1 MSASVAAA
9 LKKVA
14 VYIATNK
21 KARKK
26 VVGIVL
32 GAVFIVLLP
41 VIAVLGIFSGGLS
54 IDTDT
59 LKEKIEEQQ
68 AVASV
73 AMTDIEETMHEDG
86 YAQEDI
92 DKANV
97 LCMFAL
103 YPYAREEGF
112 SERLLGCFA
121 SEQTDGELIDK
132 INATFGTQILLEE
145 FTDVLR
151 EYREQKTAAE

>member
-1 MSASVAAA
+1 MSVSVAAA

-41 VIAVLGIFSGGLS
+41 VIAVLGIFSGGLN

-59 LKEKIEEQQ
+59 LKERIEEQQ

-73 AMTDIEETMHEDG
+73 AMTEIEDAMREDG
-86 YAQEDI
+86 YTGEDI

-121 SEQTDGELIDK
+121 AEQTDGELIDK